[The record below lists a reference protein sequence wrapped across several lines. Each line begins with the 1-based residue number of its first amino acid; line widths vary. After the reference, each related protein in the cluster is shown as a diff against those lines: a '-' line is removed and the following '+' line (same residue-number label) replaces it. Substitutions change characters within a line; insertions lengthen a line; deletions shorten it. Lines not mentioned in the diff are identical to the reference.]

1 MDNKTLKN
9 SLLNI
14 FEDRHVFVGDEP
26 NRTKASEIF
35 KKNELPTQRDE
46 NWRQTNLKLL
56 YGVDFTGSVSVDHQD
71 WLSADVVKKHYISG
85 LEAHTL
91 VFVNGR
97 FAPQYSDFSSS
108 MKLIIAS
115 MKDAKQHQAEAFI
128 NYFESTGLHSDGVF
142 AAMNTGF
149 ADDGIF
155 IQSAENSETSKPIH
169 LLYLSDGSHGDKL
182 VINRNLIV
190 AGANSR
196 FSVIESYNTIGA
208 GSCLSNLASEIV
220 VNENASVD
228 LLILQQEGNEAVQ
241 LNMAHVIQ
249 KKGSSFSASTI
260 TLSGGFV
267 RNEITVDLK
276 GEHCE
281 TALNGLYLAK
291 GTQHIDNYTFV
302 HHLMPNCNSSELYK
316 GIANDKS
323 TTTFTGKVLVE
334 KNAQKTAS
342 SQSNKNISLSK
353 TAKMNSK
360 PQLVIHADDVACSH
374 GSTTGQL
381 DQNAIFYMQARGIGK
396 ETARALLLFAFANE
410 VVEKIAHA
418 PLQTAI
424 RQAIEERLYGSNAL
438 FSGIEIDE

>member
-14 FEDRHVFVGDEP
+14 FEERHAFVGDEP
-26 NRTKASEIF
+26 NRTKAVEFF
-35 KKNELPTQRDE
+35 KKNELPSQKDE

-56 YGVDFTGSVSVDHQD
+56 YGVDFTGSTSTDKQD
-71 WLSADVVKKHYISG
+71 WLSEEEIRKHYISG
-85 LEAHTL
+85 LDAHTL
-91 VFVNGR
+91 VFVNGH
-97 FAPQYSDFSSS
+97 FMPQYSCFSPSKS
-108 MKLIIAS
+108 IYIAS
-115 MKDAKQHQAEAFI
+115 MKDAKLNHADVFVD
-128 NYFESTGLHSDGVF
+128 YFESTGFQTDSIF

-149 ADDGIF
+149 ANEGAF
-155 IQSAENSETSKPIH
+155 IQSAPNSETEKPIH
-169 LLYLSDGSHGDKL
+169 LLYLSNGSFGDKL
-182 VINRNLIV
+182 VVNRNLII
-190 AGANSR
+190 AGENSK
-196 FSVIESYNTIGA
+196 FSVIESYHSIGA
-208 GSCLSNLASEIV
+208 GSCLSNLASEIIV
-220 VNENASVD
+220 KENASLD
-228 LLILQQEGNEAVQ
+228 LLILQQEEAEAVQ

-249 KKGSSFSASTI
+249 KKGSRFSSTTL

-291 GTQHIDNYTFV
+291 DSQHVDNYTYI

-323 TTTFTGKVLVE
+323 STTFTGKVLVE
-334 KNAQKTAS
+334 KNAQKTSS

-353 TAKMNSK
+353 TAKINSK

-396 ETARALLLFAFANE
+396 ETARALLLFSFANE
-410 VVEKIAHA
+410 VVEKISYA
-418 PLQTAI
+418 PLQSII
-424 RQAIEERLYGSNAL
+424 RKTIEQRLYGSNNL
-438 FSGIEIDE
+438 FSADEIDE